1 MTDAE
6 TSKNIGIIV
15 LAAGASRRMGQP
27 KQLLPWGTKT
37 VLAHAITQVLG
48 AGAITSC
55 VVLGSDHQ
63 QIAKSIAPTGVPTV
77 FNPNWEQGMGTSIA
91 AGLQWLLDQHPEL
104 DGVLVQLC
112 DMPLVVT
119 SHLKALIQALNNPT
133 DILITAYTD
142 TQGVPAIFGKA
153 HFNSIL
159 ELRDETGAKSII
171 QTHKEQV
178 GKVAFPGPYRDIDT
192 LEAYESIKKEVWS

>member
-1 MTDAE
+1 
-6 TSKNIGIIV
+6 
-15 LAAGASRRMGQP
+15 
-27 KQLLPWGTKT
+27 
-37 VLAHAITQVLG
+37 
-48 AGAITSC
+48 
-55 VVLGSDHQ
+55 
-63 QIAKSIAPTGVPTV
+63 
-77 FNPNWEQGMGTSIA
+77 
-91 AGLQWLLDQHPEL
+91 
-104 DGVLVQLC
+104 
-112 DMPLVVT
+112 LVVT